1 MPDLRRPRRPRR
13 CRDEELRTGLLEGE
27 RLLGGATN
35 VDGKGAMV
43 SRMDAMASAIDET
56 SRRRTIQEAFNQKHG
71 ITPKSVKREIRE
83 FKAGDEFA
91 KETEQTTE
99 DEHFEVDSIPAEI
112 VKLKAEMKKA
122 ATALEFEEA
131 ASLRDRVRTL
141 ENLLLKLG

>member
-1 MPDLRRPRRPRR
+1 M
-13 CRDEELRTGLLEGE
+13 T
-27 RLLGGATN
+27 
-35 VDGKGAMV
+35 
-43 SRMDAMASAIDET
+43 
-56 SRRRTIQEAFNQKHG
+56 
-71 ITPKSVKREIRE
+71 REIRE

-112 VKLKAEMKKA
+112 IKLKAEMKKA

-131 ASLRDRVRTL
+131 ASLRDRIRTL